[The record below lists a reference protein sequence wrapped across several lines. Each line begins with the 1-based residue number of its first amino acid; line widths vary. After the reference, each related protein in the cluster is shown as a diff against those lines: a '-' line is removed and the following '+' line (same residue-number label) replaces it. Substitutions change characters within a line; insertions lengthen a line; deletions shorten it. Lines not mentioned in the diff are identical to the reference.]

1 MRVKD
6 RLSAASFIQK
16 YLKASGTPLLSKPKL
31 VTFDA
36 YNTLYATKKPV
47 LTIYSE
53 QYNKLLYTEG
63 HKYITDET
71 LATMNNHFVGI
82 FKAHMT
88 THPNYGKYTDIT
100 PTQWWIIL
108 IKSIFRDVDITLSD
122 TQAEKI
128 LKPFEGDV
136 YDTFPD
142 VRSLLKTIKGESH
155 IGVCSNTDPMFY
167 KIINHL
173 KLKYNDDFVLPE
185 KQYEFLSFYMEK
197 KKDSTGEFFNLV
209 HDRLEGIN
217 KSEIWH
223 VGDEL
228 KNDLIGSTSAGWV
241 GICIDRGNVYGYFSS
256 AEGNKTVSNAVITQ
270 EKINK
275 SVDAIYEE
283 GSNCDDVV
291 LLENNGLVVRN
302 LYTVE
307 KIYKSL
313 V

>member
-6 RLSAASFIQK
+6 RLSATSFIQK
-16 YLKASGTPLLSKPKL
+16 YLKAPEIPLLLKPKL

-47 LTIYSE
+47 LMIYAE
-53 QYNKLLYTEG
+53 QYNKLLHNEC

-71 LATMNNHFVGI
+71 LTIMNNHFVGI
-82 FKAHMT
+82 FKAHMA
-88 THPNYGKYTDIT
+88 THPNYGKYTNIT

-108 IKSIFRDVDITLSD
+108 IKSIFQDVNIKLSD
-122 TQAEKI
+122 TQAETI

-142 VRSLLKTIKGESH
+142 VRSILKTINGKSS

-173 KLKYNDDFVLPE
+173 SLKYREDFVLPE
-185 KQYEFLSFYMEK
+185 KKYEFLSFYMEK
-197 KKDSTGEFFNLV
+197 KKDFTGEFFNKV
-209 HDRLEGIN
+209 YDRLGGIN
-217 KSEIWH
+217 RKEVWH

-228 KNDLIGSTSAGWV
+228 KNDLIGSISAGWV
-241 GICIDRGNVYGYFSS
+241 GVCIDRGNIYGYFSS
-256 AEGNKTVSNAVITQ
+256 VEGNNSVSNEVITQ

-283 GSNCDDVV
+283 GSKCDDVV

-302 LYTVE
+302 LYTLE
-307 KIYKSL
+307 QIYKSL
-313 V
+313 L